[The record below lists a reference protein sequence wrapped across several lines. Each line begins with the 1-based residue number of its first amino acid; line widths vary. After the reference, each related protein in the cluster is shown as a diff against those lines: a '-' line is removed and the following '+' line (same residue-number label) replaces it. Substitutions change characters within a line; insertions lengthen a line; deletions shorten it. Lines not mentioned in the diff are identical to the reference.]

1 MSQQAATYRN
11 SDPERAPVVRFDCAE
26 DVLEAMLQQL
36 QGGELHQRLAL
47 EARPGSAFLGFVEI
61 GLALRACLHDPTRRD
76 ELIERLWPCSDAI
89 IGTLPAGIQP
99 QGLLPE
105 VSKADQRALGFRPLS
120 QISDDELRAWIM
132 QDGSMIYG
140 ELKRYELDNYFD
152 AVAPLLR
159 REGAMYDL
167 GSGLG
172 KVVLSA
178 ALSLSFKRCVGI
190 ELLGY
195 RHRMAQQR
203 LDRLLTLR
211 DQALKSLPARQ
222 APDTRLQL
230 PDGSTVPLSHLL
242 ELGQRITLNE
252 QDMFET
258 DLSDASLVFIYST
271 CFGPLMPALAE
282 RLARALPE
290 HALVSTT
297 TYTLRHPAFRLI
309 REFPPN
315 TLAWTVV
322 YLYERVGALQDLGPG
337 EPVYRFQPERQ
348 AWEARVREACAQFDL
363 DNSSK

>member
-1 MSQQAATYRN
+1 MSQQAETFRSSDSERSPVTQFRN
-11 SDPERAPVVRFDCAE
+11 AE

-36 QGGELHQRLAL
+36 QGGELHQRMAL
-47 EARPGSAFLGFVEI
+47 EARPGSPFLRFIEI
-61 GLALRACLHDPTRRD
+61 GCALRDCLLDKARRA
-76 ELIERLWPCSDAI
+76 ELLERLWPCADAI

-99 QGLLPE
+99 QGLLPD
-105 VSKADQRALGFRPLS
+105 VSEADQRALGFRPLA
-120 QISDDELRAWIM
+120 QISDDEIRAWVM

-172 KVVLSA
+172 KVVMSA
-178 ALSLSFKRCVGI
+178 ALSLPFTRCFGI

-203 LDRLLTLR
+203 LDQLLTLR
-211 DQALKSLPARQ
+211 DQALKRVPTLGASLRLPNGAH
-222 APDTRLQL
+222 APVD
-230 PDGSTVPLSHLL
+230 HLL
-242 ELGQRITLNE
+242 KLRQRIALTE
-252 QDMFET
+252 QDMFDT

-271 CFGPLMPALAE
+271 CFGPLMAPLADH
-282 RLARALPE
+282 LARSLPE

-297 TYTLRHPAFRLI
+297 TYALRHPGFRLV
-309 REFPPN
+309 REFPPD

-322 YLYERVGALQDLGPG
+322 YLYERVGALDELGPG
-337 EPVYRFQPERQ
+337 EPVYRFAPERQ
-348 AWEARVREACAQFDL
+348 AWEARMQEAFAQFDL
-363 DNSSK
+363 NNN

>member
-1 MSQQAATYRN
+1 MSQPAATYRS
-11 SDPERAPVVRFDCAE
+11 SDPDRAPVTQCHCAA
-26 DVLEAMLQQL
+26 DILEAMLQQL
-36 QGGELHQRLAL
+36 QGGDLHQRIRL
-47 EARPGSAFLGFVEI
+47 EARPGSPFLGFIEV
-61 GLALRACLHDPTRRD
+61 GLALRACLRDITRRD
-76 ELIERLWPCSDAI
+76 ELIQRLWPCADAI

-99 QGLLPE
+99 QGLLPDVTE
-105 VSKADQRALGFRPLS
+105 AEQRAFGFRSLN
-120 QISDDELRAWIM
+120 QISDDEIRAWVL
-132 QDGSMIYG
+132 QDGGMIYG

-159 REGAMYDL
+159 RDGAMYDL

-172 KVVLSA
+172 KVVMSA
-178 ALSLSFKRCVGI
+178 ALSLPFERCVGV

-203 LDRLLTLR
+203 LDQLLTLR
-211 DQALKSLPARQ
+211 EQALQSLPARP
-222 APDTRLQL
+222 AAGMALQL
-230 PDGSTVPLSHLL
+230 PSGKHAPVSHLL
-242 ELGQRITLNE
+242 NLERRISLIE

-258 DLSDASLVFIYST
+258 DLGDASLVFIYST

-282 RLARALPE
+282 RLAQVLPE

-297 TYTLRHPAFRLI
+297 TYQLRHPAFRLV

-337 EPVYRFQPERQ
+337 EPAYRFPPERD
-348 AWEARVREACAQFDL
+348 AWENRVRDAFEQFDL
-363 DNSSK
+363 NHNQ